1 MQQVNNLGTYKRTFT
16 PKETYRIVSTMPA
29 ALRALRKAKQQHILS
44 STLIER
50 IMLAVT
56 EVNGCALCSY
66 AHTRMALQEGLAE
79 EEIAQLLTGSSVSI
93 PPEEAP
99 AIVFAQH
106 FAEGKGLYDP
116 DMYMMLTRQYSPEK
130 AQGIL
135 GSAQVILTG
144 NAYGIPYSAF
154 FSRLRGKPYR
164 NSTIWYELGMIL
176 FGIFIMPIAFIHGF
190 FLPTSAPR
198 Q

>member
-1 MQQVNNLGTYKRTFT
+1 
-16 PKETYRIVSTMPA
+16 
-29 ALRALRKAKQQHILS
+29 
-44 STLIER
+44 
-50 IMLAVT
+50 
-56 EVNGCALCSY
+56 
-66 AHTRMALQEGLAE
+66 MALQEGLAE

-144 NAYGIPYSAF
+144 NAYGIPWSSLMNRF
-154 FSRLRGKPYR
+154 KGKPDKR
-164 NSTIWYELGMIL
+164 CSWFYEVEVITLGSLLMPFAMIQAL
-176 FGIFIMPIAFIHGF
+176 AAAVFR
-190 FLPTSAPR
+190 LPLISFR
-198 Q
+198 CSD